1 MKVFAPRSASNFAT
15 FNATQLPIATEP
27 LFNRIWQGAAH
38 GYMVRQ
44 TLTAHS
50 WFSESCERWK
60 NDAALARRRGDLPPA
75 VNRRIQGLV
84 VKVVGDVVVLK
95 WRTYMLL

>member
-1 MKVFAPRSASNFAT
+1 MKAARKLLDIMLNDKNERVQLAIRSLSV
-15 FNATQLPIATEP
+15 E
-27 LFNRIWQGAAH
+27 
-38 GYMVRQ
+38 V
-44 TLTAHS
+44 
-50 WFSESCERWK
+50 K
-60 NDAALARRRGDLPPA
+60 LANGKRFKAFIRMLPPA